1 MSTTHPELPAE
12 QAYVDHAYA
21 CLEHMR
27 TQVERVGQAVD
38 APEYQAAW
46 FEAYARRR
54 LATFEDAD
62 RGLCFGRLD
71 LDGVDASLY
80 VGRRWV
86 HEDDAPLVVNWQ
98 APAARPF
105 YTATVAEPLGVTLRR
120 RFRAEGRR
128 LLDLY
133 DEPLDG
139 SAGEIVHGVAD
150 ILLEELERSRDE
162 RMRDIVATIQSDQY
176 SLITRE
182 PEGLFIVQGGPGTG
196 KTAVGLHR
204 ASWLLYTYRRELERA
219 GVLVVGPNPVF
230 MDYISHVLPMLGE
243 ERVEQRAIDEL
254 AGDVKI
260 SRHDAPDVARRK
272 GDVAMAN
279 VLADAVRALPSP
291 PGEMV
296 GIRVD
301 GAFLYLE
308 PGDIAKLIDEAQAS
322 SGSHADGRERLR
334 MLAAR
339 NLYEQYGRKLDDLAF
354 RSFDELQGALR
365 TFLAKLVDRAWPRPK
380 PEQLL
385 RRVLAAEGLGGRGW
399 SDGDLP
405 LLDEARALLDGPPEP
420 HGHVIVDEAQDL
432 TPMQLR
438 MLARRTTGA
447 MTILG
452 DIAQAAGPIAYH
464 RWEELLPHVADGRE
478 VAIAELRL
486 AYRVPRQVMELAP
499 ATAAADRSGRRTAG
513 RVPRRRRAAAF
524 RPGRRRRARG
534 SGRARGRGR
543 SGTRR
548 SSRADRAGAAPP
560 RAPARRRD
568 RVRRA
573 RGPVPDAD
581 AARGQG
587 TRVRPGRS
595 CRARRDRRRG
605 RADRRPAGTLR
616 RAHTGD
622 EDTGRRPRASAAS
635 RVASSGLTRTTS
647 RPTSTRS
654 RARTSHDTASSKCS
668 A

>member
-1 MSTTHPELPAE
+1 MAHPELPTE

-21 CLEHMR
+21 CLERMR
-27 TQVERVGQAVD
+27 GQVERVGQAVD
-38 APEYQAAW
+38 APEYQAVL
-46 FEAYARRR
+46 FEAWARRR

-71 LDGVDASLY
+71 LDGLGASLY

-105 YTATVAEPLGVTLRR
+105 YTATVAEPQGVTLRR
-120 RFRAEGRR
+120 RFRVDGRR

-162 RMRDIVATIQSDQY
+162 LMRDIVATIQSDQY

-182 PEGLFIVQGGPGTG
+182 PKGLFVIQGGPGTG

-219 GVLVVGPNPVF
+219 GVLVVGPNPIF

-243 ERVEQRAIDEL
+243 EHVEQSAIDEL
-254 AGDVKI
+254 AGSVKAT
-260 SRHDAPDVARRK
+260 RRDPPDVARRK
-272 GDVAMAN
+272 GEAAMADM
-279 VLADAVRALPSP
+279 LAEAARTLPTP
-291 PGEMV
+291 PDEML

-308 PGDIAKLIDEAQAS
+308 PSDVAGLIAEAQES
-322 SGSHADGRERLR
+322 SGSHADGRERFR
-334 MLAAR
+334 MLVSR
-339 NLYEQYGRKLDDLAF
+339 RLYEQYGRKLEDLAF
-354 RSFDELQGALR
+354 RSFDELEGALR
-365 TFLAKLVDRAWPRPK
+365 SFLAKLVERSWPRVK

-385 RRVLAAEGLGGRGW
+385 RRVLAAEKLGGRGW
-399 SDGDLP
+399 SDADLP
-405 LLDEARALLDGPPEP
+405 LLDEARALLEGPPEP

-452 DIAQAAGPIAYH
+452 DIAQAAGPIHYH
-464 RWEELLPHVADGRE
+464 RWEDLLPHLADGRAVE
-478 VAIAELRL
+478 VAELRL
-486 AYRVPRQVMELAP
+486 AYRVPRQVMELALP
-499 ATAAADRSGRRTAG
+499 LLPLIAPDVAAPIAYRDGDEPPRFVEVAAGELVGAAVREAATEAAREG
-513 RVPRRRRAAAF
+513 RAALI
-524 RPGRRRRARG
+524 
-534 SGRARGRGR
+534 
-543 SGTRR
+543 
-548 SSRADRAGAAPP
+548 
-560 RAPARRRD
+560 APARLLPELPQARESAFDELAVPFQTLTPRGAKGLEFD
-568 RVRRA
+568 RVVLVEPEAIAAEGARIEGLRA
-573 RGPVPDAD
+573 
-581 AARGQG
+581 
-587 TRVRPGRS
+587 
-595 CRARRDRRRG
+595 
-605 RADRRPAGTLR
+605 LY
-616 RAHTGD
+616 
-622 EDTGRRPRASAAS
+622 
-635 RVASSGLTRTTS
+635 VALTRATKTLVVVHAQPLPPELTS
-647 RPTSTRS
+647 
-654 RARTSHDTASSKCS
+654 
-668 A
+668 